1 MGRYTTVSAKV
12 RKDIVDEA
20 RRLGV
25 NISQVIRRAIEEEV
39 RRQRLL
45 KLEEGLRKEEKILSK
60 LDINK
65 IILLVREDR
74 ESR

>member
-12 RKDIVDEA
+12 RKDIVDDA

-25 NISQVIRRAIEEEV
+25 NISQVIRRAVEEEV

-45 KLEEGLRKEEKILSK
+45 KLEEELRREEKILSK
-60 LDINK
+60 IDANK
-65 IILLVREDR
+65 IIQLIREDR